1 MKRKFWLT
9 MGLLLAASVL
19 TAADKPFEVKQV
31 ADGVYAVIAQGA
43 FYGRCNS
50 AIVMLDDGV
59 LVVDSDLLPSQARE
73 LIAEL
78 KKMTSK
84 PVKYL
89 LNTHPH
95 GDHFQG
101 NQAYLEAFPNAE
113 IIASTAIRRD
123 LENRG
128 LPRAQAEVVAAS
140 LMLEKLKADLAA
152 APESRKQELR
162 ERLRQAEANL
172 AELRAMHPPLPT
184 LTFDREL
191 TLHEKSRSVEF
202 ICVGPAHSASD
213 VVAYLPK
220 EKVIIT
226 GDLLHG
232 WTPYMGDSSPY
243 DWIRALD
250 QVEKLDFD
258 IIIGG
263 HGDVF
268 HGKDQF
274 ELWKQYLRDLMS
286 ETTQAWVQEATLEE
300 VKKRVAA
307 ALQAKYTG
315 KFPDTFPLDVQ
326 ANIAK
331 AYRFVSGVQD

>member
-1 MKRKFWLT
+1 MKPRYWLAI
-9 MGLLLAASVL
+9 GLLLAASVL
-19 TAADKPFEVKQV
+19 TAADKPFEVKPV
-31 ADGVYAVIAQGA
+31 ADGVYAVIAKGA
-43 FYGRCNS
+43 FDGRCNS

-59 LVVDSDLLPSQARE
+59 LVVDTDLTPAQARD
-73 LIAEL
+73 LIAEI
-78 KKMTSK
+78 KKMTGK
-84 PVKYL
+84 PVKYV
-89 LNTHPH
+89 LNSHPH

-101 NQAYLEAFPNAE
+101 NQAYLDAFPSAE
-113 IIASTAIRRD
+113 IIASAGTRRD

-128 LPRAQAEVVAAS
+128 LARAKAELFAAS
-140 LMLEKLKADLAA
+140 QGVEKLKADLAA
-152 APESRKQELR
+152 ASESRKHELQEKLQR
-162 ERLRQAEANL
+162 AEANL
-172 AELRAMHPPLPT
+172 AELQTRQLALPT

-191 TLHEKSRSVEF
+191 TLFEKSRSVEL

-243 DWIRALD
+243 DWIRALER
-250 QVEKLDFD
+250 VEKLDFD

-286 ETTQAWVQEATLEE
+286 ETTQAWVQGATLEDA
-300 VKKRVAA
+300 KKRVAA

-315 KFPDTFPLDVQ
+315 KFPDTFPLEVQ